1 MFGLRVFMIW
11 LAGNLRYLEYFL
23 LVEYFVMLILNS
35 IVADQGCSESVRVN
49 KGPNEC
55 NERMLFQRVTI

>member
-1 MFGLRVFMIW
+1 MFRLRVFMIW
-11 LAGNLRYLEYFL
+11 LAGNVRYS
-23 LVEYFVMLILNS
+23 EYFVMLILNS